1 MICLW
6 TIFAVEMRESS
17 LFSKYLWFMLNRNP
31 TAFRRHVAINVPFFL
46 FLCFSLPVPLCLFR
60 DEFIY
65 LLFYFWQI
73 SSAFLLLL
81 SYLVGFLRNNFNFC
95 FAHLFSVDF
104 CRSKKHRTWC
114 DGEIFYNR
122 IITSCFWV
130 LSWEVSQMFVIFAR

>member
-1 MICLW
+1 
-6 TIFAVEMRESS
+6 MRESS

-81 SYLVGFLRNNFNFC
+81 SYLVGFYVIISI
-95 FAHLFSVDF
+95 FALLIFFLSIFVGQKNIEHDVIEKF
-104 CRSKKHRTWC
+104 
-114 DGEIFYNR
+114 FYNR
-122 IITSCFWV
+122 TITSCFWV
-130 LSWEVSQMFVIFAR
+130 LSYEVSHKFCHVWQLKFKFIH